1 MADFRLMIPSS
12 FSGPDVAYKF
22 GQEGIMAYIGKEEYM
37 PLWWPEDLPA
47 DALTNSGIQLL
58 GGEEE
63 PEPMASEPSRGY
75 IIQDWFGPFLLGP
88 PTRFLRGR
96 C

>member
-1 MADFRLMIPSS
+1 MI
-12 FSGPDVAYKF
+12 FFANFGTDVAYNF
-22 GQEGIMAYIGKEEYM
+22 GKEGIMAYIGKEDYM
-37 PLWWPEDLPA
+37 AFWLPKTIPV
-47 DALTNSGIQLL
+47 DALADSNIQLF

-63 PEPMASEPSRGY
+63 PEPMVSESSRGF